1 MKAQYRVN
9 KEVISKEWALIVLI
23 IFLFLLGLLVYPRLP
38 EKVPS
43 HWNFKG
49 EVDRYSSRFWGAF
62 GIPIMIALMY
72 LGLLYIPYVDPK
84 RENYLKFE
92 STYRIIRA
100 LIVIVFACLQIV
112 LLIVVLSG
120 KDYLVSKMVP
130 GLIGVM
136 LILIGNY
143 LPRIKYNWF
152 VGIRTPWTLSNE
164 EVWKRTHR
172 VSGYLFVLGGIL
184 MLSAVFL
191 PPPVN
196 ITVGLGG
203 VILVSLLSIVYSYY
217 LFKRVT
223 KN

>member
-1 MKAQYRVN
+1 MKDQYKVN
-9 KEVISKEWALIVLI
+9 RDMIMKDWALVLLI
-23 IFLFLLGLLVYPRLP
+23 IFLFILGLVLYPRLP

-72 LGLLYIPYVDPK
+72 LGLLYIPYIDPK

-92 STYRIIRA
+92 GTYRIIRIF
-100 LIVIVFACLQIV
+100 IVVIFASLQIV
-112 LLIVVLSG
+112 LLTVTLSG
-120 KDYLVSKMVP
+120 RNYLVSKLVP
-130 GLIGVM
+130 GLIGIM
-136 LILIGNY
+136 LIIIGNY

-172 VSGYLFVLGGIL
+172 VSGYLFVIGGIL
-184 MLSAVFL
+184 MFLAVFL
-191 PPPVN
+191 SPPVN
-196 ITVGLGG
+196 ITIGLGG
-203 VILVSLLSIVYSYY
+203 VISVSLLSIVYSYY
-217 LFKRVT
+217 LFKRIV